1 MLTRGKLIKCIV
13 FSLLLVLVSCT
24 ELEQQADA
32 NTDKTYPGLTEAETV
47 EQTHASSPA
56 TITFSSME
64 QMQYFVQ
71 AVNGT
76 KEQYEAYVQ
85 QYGSEMPDDL
95 TQSDLIEV
103 ANRISGH
110 VYPFVKEGVLIQGF
124 GATYTFERE
133 DLDIVFITQNVHIC
147 FSYKYALTETYQY
160 DSEPLLENLP
170 IHNTAMNLYDGGRYP
185 VGSVMIDTVPVLFV
199 VYSEDISS
207 DLLNDFEFREIGS

>member
-1 MLTRGKLIKCIV
+1 MLTRGKLIICVI

-24 ELEQQADA
+24 KLEQQADV
-32 NTDKTYPGLTEAETV
+32 NTDETQPGLTEEATV
-47 EQTHASSPA
+47 EETHASSPA

-64 QMQYFVQ
+64 QIQYFVE

-85 QYGSEMPDDL
+85 QYGSEMIDDL
-95 TQSDLIEV
+95 PISDLIEV
-103 ANRISGH
+103 ADRISGH
-110 VYPFVKEGVLIQGF
+110 IYPFVKEGISIQGF
-124 GATYTFERE
+124 GATYTLERD
-133 DLDIVFITQNVHIC
+133 DLDIVFITQNVHVC

-160 DSEPLLENLP
+160 DSEPLLENLS
-170 IHNTAMNLYDGGRYP
+170 IYNTTMNLYDGGRYP

-199 VYSEDISS
+199 VYSEDVSP